1 MRTLATPLAAIL
13 ALAPAAASAA
23 TPASAPEAAP
33 EIAGRPLA
41 GEAGTI
47 TSTAGDRSALELTV
61 YADAVALVR
70 DVREVALLEGRNPL
84 RLEDISPALVADSLV
99 LDLSPEATVSELALP
114 PDPPSIDALRRQYLG
129 RRVNLLPA
137 EGSGAAERSALLVGA
152 GEPPLVLVDEHLQAL
167 GPDAPWRLAF
177 PPPWPELGVAGALT
191 AVAVTERSGSR
202 RAELNYLSEGLDWG
216 VDYAGRLEGE
226 RLELTGYAT
235 LANASG
241 MSFPAA
247 SVRLVAGT
255 VNRPSGSSRG
265 MEALQARSAMA
276 DALPEARPAFEYHVY
291 TLDQPVS
298 LEAGERRRYRL
309 LARRFEGVER
319 RYRVEAGSTVRPGR
333 AGDTPLPVRVA
344 LVFPNG
350 TGAADA
356 LPGGAVRVYGEHQ
369 GTPWFLGADRLS
381 HTPGGAPV
389 ELTLGQAF
397 DLRAERRQ
405 SAYQR
410 RGERGWEAAW
420 EVTLHNAQEE
430 PVTVEVVEP
439 VPPGAQ
445 LVSASAEPRRP
456 AANRLVWQLAV
467 PAQGE
472 ASVRY
477 RLRDG

>member
-1 MRTLATPLAAIL
+1 MRNLAIL
-13 ALAPAAASAA
+13 SLAALAPAAIYAA
-23 TPASAPEAAP
+23 TPASAPEAPP

-47 TSTAGDRSALELTV
+47 TSTAADRSALELTL

-70 DVREVALLEGRNPL
+70 DVRELALLEGRNPL
-84 RLEDISPALVADSLV
+84 RVEDISPALVADSLV
-99 LDLSPEATVSELALP
+99 LEISPEATVTELLLP
-114 PDPPSIDALRRQYLG
+114 PDPPSLGDLRRHYLG
-129 RRVNLLPA
+129 RRVSLLPA
-137 EGSGAAERSALLVGA
+137 DGSGAAERSALLVGA
-152 GEPPLVLVDEHLQAL
+152 GEPPLVLVDERLEAL

-177 PPPWPELGVAGALT
+177 PPPWPELGVPSALT

-202 RAELNYLSEGLDWG
+202 RAELSYLSEGLDWG
-216 VDYAGRLEGE
+216 VDYAGRLVG
-226 RLELTGYAT
+226 RQLELTGYAT
-235 LANASG
+235 LTNASG
-241 MSFPAA
+241 MSLPGAR
-247 SVRLVAGT
+247 VRLVAGA
-255 VNRPSGSSRG
+255 VNRPGRSAGG
-265 MEALQARSAMA
+265 MEALQARAAMA

-298 LEAGERRRYRL
+298 LEDGERRRYRL
-309 LARRFEGVER
+309 LARRFEDVER
-319 RYRVEAGSTVRPGR
+319 RYRVEAAAMVRPGG
-333 AGDTPLPVRVA
+333 ADDAPLPVRVA

-350 TGAADA
+350 TAAAGA

-369 GTPWFLGADRLS
+369 GTPWFLGEDRLS

-405 SAYQR
+405 TAYQR

-420 EVTLHNAQEE
+420 EVTLHNSRDE

-456 AANRLVWQLAV
+456 AAGRLVWQLAV
-467 PAQGE
+467 PAAGE
-472 ASVRY
+472 ARVSY